1 MNQSYA
7 FPSWSHLGNAVVL
20 QTSASLMKGQVISL
34 KKHIGTYHFYLT
46 PSFFSLWSYLLLVF
60 ADFISLPLITDF
72 LLMMDVLAVTEI
84 KFCAL

>member
-34 KKHIGTYHFYLT
+34 KNILEPITFILLPVFSVFGHIYFL
-46 PSFFSLWSYLLLVF
+46 YLLILSAF
-60 ADFISLPLITDF
+60 H
-72 LLMMDVLAVTEI
+72 LLQT
-84 KFCAL
+84 FC